1 MDIVVADTSRHREHL
16 QLHPSTNVI
25 VLSELARSC
34 SVPAFDIEQVNP
46 IGWTYQPDKAKN
58 AQDIK
63 NTQGSV
69 QNTQD
74 IKNTQDIAKHPS
86 SVYHHIED
94 KAEYHSD
101 VITRAETLAVL
112 AASGAV
118 VHIADANQATDTNH
132 ANRVADTNQATDTNQ
147 MRDYLGD
154 DLYSLMCDTR
164 IVTADTHQ
172 REKFSIAMRRIA
184 MRDHSLR
191 ARARQIAAATGKES
205 PKLPTVSI
213 LLATHR
219 PHMVANAIK
228 SVANQTYPELELIL
242 ALHDSGYKFNR
253 AVVDRLVEAVPY
265 PCKVIL
271 VDEQQPLGTVLNEA
285 VQVSTGVL
293 LTKFDDDDF
302 YGTEHVWDLVLAHE
316 YSQAALVGKGAE
328 YVYLSATDQT
338 LHRFVGTG
346 ERHKLTL
353 AGGTMLISREQLD
366 AIGGWQ
372 AVPSGVDKGLIEDIA
387 SSGGTIY
394 CTHGSGYMLV
404 RHGLNHTWKVDTSYF
419 IQQAKDI
426 HNGCDMSFA
435 GITN

>member
-1 MDIVVADTSRHREHL
+1 MVVLA
-16 QLHPSTNVI
+16 
-25 VLSELARSC
+25 ELARSC

-46 IGWTYQPDKAKN
+46 IGWTFQPSKAKN
-58 AQDIK
+58 ASGRTRNADISHRK
-63 NTQGSV
+63 RNTNQLDTHR
-69 QNTQD
+69 Q
-74 IKNTQDIAKHPS
+74 AHC
-86 SVYHHIED
+86 YHHIED
-94 KAEYHSD
+94 TAEYHSD
-101 VITRAETLAVL
+101 VIARAATLAVL

-118 VHIADANQATDTNH
+118 VHIADANQTTDAVDASQTTN
-132 ANRVADTNQATDTNQ
+132 ANQ

-154 DLYSLMCDTR
+154 DLYDLMCDTR
-164 IVTADTHQ
+164 IVTANPHQ
-172 REKFSIAMRRIA
+172 REKFSIVMRRIA

-191 ARARQIAAATGKES
+191 ARARQITAGASKEAH
-205 PKLPTVSI
+205 KLPTVSV

-219 PHMVANAIK
+219 PHMVANAIR
-228 SVANQTYPELELIL
+228 SVASQTYPNLELIL

-253 AVVDRLVEAVPY
+253 AVVERLVEPVQH
-265 PCKVIL
+265 PCKVIM
-271 VDEQQPLGTVLNEA
+271 VDEEQPLGTVLNEA

-293 LTKFDDDDF
+293 LTKFDDDDV

-328 YVYLSATDQT
+328 YVYLSTTDQT

-387 SSGGTIY
+387 SSGAAIY

-404 RHGLNHTWKVDTSYF
+404 RHGLNHTWRVDASYF

-426 HNGCDMSFA
+426 RDGCDTSFA
-435 GITN
+435 GITS